1 MSWFSILIL
10 IGLLT
15 GFMVADAILDYVFVI
30 VYAALAF
37 WAAANVVHMFR
48 YRKKYGQI
56 DSDDLGC
63 IMLCTLLAAGALV
76 LQLTVL

>member
-37 WAAANVVHMFR
+37 WAAESIIHLLR
-48 YRKKYGQI
+48 YRKKYSEIHSG
-56 DSDDLGC
+56 DLSC
-63 IMLCTLLAAGALV
+63 IMLCALLAAGALV